1 MPPTGS
7 ARGNKKKDAA
17 RGDAKKN
24 KQYKDMENSTQ
35 NQIQQKQPT
44 PLQAFNRCITNSDVQ
59 SYLTQVLG
67 EKKSSFVNNITAL
80 VANDIK
86 LQECKPMSL
95 IYAGIKATAL
105 DLPLDQNL
113 GFAYVIPYKCKTG
126 TEAQFQMGYKGF
138 IQLAIRTGQF
148 RTINVTEVV
157 DGEIASENLITGE
170 IQFVRA
176 KGRSSKPVI
185 GYVAFFSLLNGFTKM
200 LYMTIDEVKAHAKRY
215 SQTYSSTKDWVRESS
230 KWTTDF
236 DAMAKKTV
244 LKLLLSRYAPLS
256 VEMRSAVIAD
266 QAVLNSDSQPEEYI
280 DNPEPEEQPQ
290 VPIEEAVKEKKEEM
304 KEAAA
309 NGKKPD
315 ELL

>member
-1 MPPTGS
+1 
-7 ARGNKKKDAA
+7 
-17 RGDAKKN
+17 
-24 KQYKDMENSTQ
+24 MENSAQ
-35 NQIQQKQPT
+35 NQIQKQPT
-44 PLQAFNRCITNSDVQ
+44 PLQAFNRCITNTEVQ
-59 SYLTQVLG
+59 SYLSQVLG

-80 VANDIK
+80 VANDVK

-113 GFAYVIPYKCKTG
+113 GFAYVIPYRCKTG

-157 DGEIASENLITGE
+157 DGEVASENLITGE

-176 KGRSSKPVI
+176 KDRSSKPVV
-185 GYVAFFSLLNGFTKM
+185 GYVAFFSLLNGFSKM
-200 LYMTIDEVKAHAKRY
+200 LYMTVDDIKAHAKRY
-215 SQTYSSTKDWVRESS
+215 SQTFSSSKDWVRESS

-244 LKLLLSRYAPLS
+244 LKLLLNRYAPLS
-256 VEMRSAVIAD
+256 VEMRTAVVSD
-266 QAVLNSDSQPEEYI
+266 QAVLNAEGQPEEYI

-290 VPIEEAVKEKKEEM
+290 VSVAESVEERKADM

-309 NGKKPD
+309 GGRKPD

>member
-1 MPPTGS
+1 M
-7 ARGNKKKDAA
+7 RRQKQ
-17 RGDAKKN
+17 
-24 KQYKDMENSTQ
+24 QYKDMENSTQ

-59 SYLTQVLG
+59 SYLSQVLG

-80 VANDIK
+80 VANDMK

-176 KGRSSKPVI
+176 KDRTWSSSCILERSPVSPCLSPI
-185 GYVAFFSLLNGFTKM
+185 SQSFWTGYTEDSSISLISRVFLFSF
-200 LYMTIDEVKAHAKRY
+200 
-215 SQTYSSTKDWVRESS
+215 
-230 KWTTDF
+230 
-236 DAMAKKTV
+236 
-244 LKLLLSRYAPLS
+244 
-256 VEMRSAVIAD
+256 
-266 QAVLNSDSQPEEYI
+266 
-280 DNPEPEEQPQ
+280 
-290 VPIEEAVKEKKEEM
+290 
-304 KEAAA
+304 
-309 NGKKPD
+309 PD
-315 ELL
+315 T

>member
-1 MPPTGS
+1 M
-7 ARGNKKKDAA
+7 D
-17 RGDAKKN
+17 
-24 KQYKDMENSTQ
+24 KDMENSTQ
-35 NQIQQKQPT
+35 NQIQQKQTT

-80 VANDIK
+80 VANDAK

-148 RTINVTEVV
+148 HTINVTEVV

-176 KGRSSKPVI
+176 KERTTKPVV
-185 GYVAFFSLLNGFTKM
+185 GYVAFFSLLNGFSKM
-200 LYMTIDEVKAHAKRY
+200 LYMSVEDIKAHAKRY
-215 SQTYSSTKDWVRESS
+215 SQTFSSSKDWVRESS

-244 LKLLLSRYAPLS
+244 LKLLLNRYAPLS
-256 VEMRSAVIAD
+256 VEMRSAVVSD
-266 QAVLNSDSQPEEYI
+266 QAVLNAEGQPDEYI

-290 VPIEEAVKEKKEEM
+290 VAVAEAVNEKKAEM
-304 KEAAA
+304 KAAA
-309 NGKKPD
+309 ISGKKPD

>member
-1 MPPTGS
+1 
-7 ARGNKKKDAA
+7 
-17 RGDAKKN
+17 
-24 KQYKDMENSTQ
+24 MENSAQ
-35 NQIQQKQPT
+35 NQIQKKQPT
-44 PLQAFNRCITNSDVQ
+44 SLQAFNRCITNTEVQ
-59 SYLTQVLG
+59 SYLSQVLG

-80 VANDIK
+80 VANDVK

-113 GFAYVIPYKCKTG
+113 GFAYVIPYRCKTG

-157 DGEIASENLITGE
+157 DGEVAAENLITGE

-176 KGRSSKPVI
+176 KDRSSKPVV
-185 GYVAFFSLLNGFTKM
+185 GYVAFFSLLNGFSKM
-200 LYMTIDEVKAHAKRY
+200 LYMTVDDIKAHAKRY
-215 SQTYSSTKDWVRESS
+215 SQTFSSSKDWVRESS

-244 LKLLLSRYAPLS
+244 LKLLLNRYAPLS
-256 VEMRSAVIAD
+256 VEMRSAVVSD
-266 QAVLNSDSQPEEYI
+266 QAVLNAEGQPEEYI
-280 DNPEPEEQPQ
+280 DNPKPEEQPQ
-290 VPIEEAVKEKKEEM
+290 VSVAESVEERKAEM

-309 NGKKPD
+309 GGRKPD

>member
-1 MPPTGS
+1 MSPGMQIRKRRRTG
-7 ARGNKKKDAA
+7 RTPETKIMD
-17 RGDAKKN
+17 
-24 KQYKDMENSTQ
+24 KDMENSTQ
-35 NQIQQKQPT
+35 KQIQQKQPT

-80 VANDIK
+80 VANDAK

-105 DLPLDQNL
+105 DLPLDQNM

-157 DGEIASENLITGE
+157 EGEIASENLITGE

-176 KGRSSKPVI
+176 KDRTTKPVV
-185 GYVAFFSLLNGFTKM
+185 GYVAFFSLLNGFSKM
-200 LYMTIDEVKAHAKRY
+200 LYMSVEDIKAHAKRY
-215 SQTYSSTKDWVRESS
+215 SQTFSSSKDWVRESS

-244 LKLLLSRYAPLS
+244 LKLLLNRYAPLS
-256 VEMRSAVIAD
+256 VEMRSAVVSD
-266 QAVLNSDSQPEEYI
+266 QAVLNAEGQPDEYI

-290 VPIEEAVKEKKEEM
+290 VAVAEAVNEKKAEM
-304 KEAAA
+304 KAAA
-309 NGKKPD
+309 IFGKKPD

>member
-1 MPPTGS
+1 M
-7 ARGNKKKDAA
+7 D
-17 RGDAKKN
+17 
-24 KQYKDMENSTQ
+24 KDMENSTQ
-35 NQIQQKQPT
+35 NQIQQKQTT

-80 VANDIK
+80 VANDAK

-176 KGRSSKPVI
+176 KDRTTKPVV
-185 GYVAFFSLLNGFTKM
+185 GYVAFFSLLNGFSKM
-200 LYMTIDEVKAHAKRY
+200 LYMSVEDIKAHAKRY
-215 SQTYSSTKDWVRESS
+215 SQTFSSSKDWVRESS

-244 LKLLLSRYAPLS
+244 LKLLLNRYAPLS
-256 VEMRSAVIAD
+256 VEMRSAVVSD
-266 QAVLNSDSQPEEYI
+266 QAVLNAEGQPEYI
-280 DNPEPEEQPQ
+280 DKPEPEEQPQ
-290 VPIEEAVKEKKEEM
+290 VAVAEAVNEKKAEM
-304 KEAAA
+304 KAVAIS
-309 NGKKPD
+309 GKKPD

>member
-1 MPPTGS
+1 M
-7 ARGNKKKDAA
+7 D
-17 RGDAKKN
+17 
-24 KQYKDMENSTQ
+24 KDMENSTQ
-35 NQIQQKQPT
+35 NQIQQKQTT

-80 VANDIK
+80 VANDAK

-176 KGRSSKPVI
+176 KDRANKPVI
-185 GYVAFFSLLNGFTKM
+185 GYVAFFSLLNGFSKM
-200 LYMTIDEVKAHAKRY
+200 LYMTIEEVKAHAKRY
-215 SQTYSSTKDWVRESS
+215 SQTFSSGKDWVRESS

-256 VEMRSAVIAD
+256 VEMRSAVVAD
-266 QAVLNSDSQPEEYI
+266 QAVLNSDGQPEEYV

-290 VPIEEAVKEKKEEM
+290 VPVEEAVKEKKEEM

-309 NGKKPD
+309 NGRKPD

>member
-1 MPPTGS
+1 
-7 ARGNKKKDAA
+7 
-17 RGDAKKN
+17 
-24 KQYKDMENSTQ
+24 MEDIQQ
-35 NQIQQKQPT
+35 NQVPALQTT
-44 PLQAFNRCITNSDVQ
+44 PLQKFNRCITDSKVQ
-59 SYLTQVLG
+59 SYLIQVLG

-80 VANDIK
+80 VAGDAK
-86 LQECKPMSL
+86 LQECRPMSL

-157 DGEIASENLITGE
+157 DGEIASEDLITGE
-170 IQFVRA
+170 IRFVRA
-176 KGRSSKPVI
+176 EDRANRPVV
-185 GYVAFFSLLNGFTKM
+185 GYVAFFSLLNGFSKM
-200 LYMTIDEVKAHAKRY
+200 LYMTVEEITAHAKRY
-215 SQTYSSTKDWVRESS
+215 SQSYSSGKDWVRESS

-244 LKLLLSRYAPLS
+244 LKLLLNRYAPLS
-256 VEMRSAVIAD
+256 VEMRAAVVSD
-266 QAVLNSDSQPEEYI
+266 QAVLGADGRPEEYV
-280 DNPEPEEQPQ
+280 DNPGPEEQPQ
-290 VPIEEAVKEKKEEM
+290 VPVAEAVSDRKAEM
-304 KEAAA
+304 RKAVAD
-309 NGKKPD
+309 GRKPD